1 MSAPLTEAPAGGS
14 KGLVLA
20 LILALVVGVVMA
32 PVGLVLLLALEDESS
47 ASASTCLGPNG
58 GQALTVS
65 TTGAMP
71 LVPGYSPQQVTLAAT
86 IMTVAEQNGLGANAQ
101 IIGIITAIQESTLGA
116 HPSIS
121 LPNGDGDAGPFQQRQ
136 LDGWYGSLTQV
147 TDPVYAATAFFT
159 GVTADSPTDYGSAG
173 GGPGYGHLP
182 GLIDIDGWETMTPGE
197 AAQAVQRSAYPDAY
211 QGHVADAQR
220 LMSALSG
227 VTVNI
232 DPSACTEITA
242 SGDAAAAIERGRTLL
257 GTPYDFGGGDENGP
271 SPYGIDCSGFIMY
284 ALAGAGVTGLP
295 RTSQQQYDYL
305 AGHDVSVADIQ
316 PGDLIFESWGRTGTA
331 GSPGAISH
339 VTMYI
344 GDGQV
349 IEASRGA
356 MKVKISPTR
365 FDSHAFVGIRRVLTN
380 DSTTTEGN

>member
-1 MSAPLTEAPAGGS
+1 MSESATDAPGSGS

-20 LILALVVGVVMA
+20 IIIALVVGVVMA
-32 PVGLVLLLALEDESS
+32 PVGLVLLLAMEDEDS

-65 TTGAMP
+65 TSGAMP
-71 LVPGYSPQQVTLAAT
+71 LVQGYSPEQVTLAAT

-101 IIGIITAIQESTLGA
+101 IVGIITAIQESTLGA

-136 LDGWYGSLTQV
+136 LDGWYGSLAEV
-147 TDPVYAATAFFT
+147 TNPVYAATAFFT
-159 GVTADSPTDYGSAG
+159 GVTADSPGDYGSAG
-173 GGPGYGHLP
+173 GGAGHGHLP
-182 GLIDIDGWETMTPGE
+182 GLIDIDGWESMTPGE

-211 QGHVADAQR
+211 QGHVEDAQR

-227 VTVNI
+227 VDVNI
-232 DPSACTEITA
+232 DAAACTEVAA
-242 SGDAAAAIERGRTLL
+242 SGDASAAIERGRSLL

-271 SPYGIDCSGFIMY
+271 SPYGIDCSGFVMY
-284 ALAGAGVTGLP
+284 ALAAAGVTGLP

-305 AGHDVSVADIQ
+305 AGNEVSVADVQ
-316 PGDLIFESWGRTGTA
+316 PGDLIFESWGRTG
-331 GSPGAISH
+331 PGGISH

-365 FDSHAFVGIRRVLTN
+365 FDNPAFVGIRRVLTN
-380 DSTTTEGN
+380 DTTTEGN